1 MSPLPRLGARPTV
14 ADAALAG
21 LVGLPLLG
29 WTWFVLGTGPG
40 PAPLVSAGA
49 LLATAAMAFRRTA
62 PLWSFAAVS
71 AGCAAMLAGA
81 DLLLPPSMLIFP
93 WSLYS
98 LCANGPRAAS
108 AAGAGVAVLGSA
120 AAGARFWLEPRQ
132 AAGLPPSF
140 VFLFLLAVGT
150 VAWSLG
156 LWRRTQRAYLAAL
169 EERARRAEAD
179 REERALRAVAEERAR
194 IAREIHD
201 VVSHSLSVVISQAQ
215 GGVYAVRADPGRAA
229 GILTT
234 IADAGRHAL
243 ADMRGLLGVLRA
255 DTPLEQGPADAQP
268 TLAELPQLLEGA
280 RAAGLRVTFLR
291 DGTERRL
298 SPAAELAVYRLVQES
313 LTNTL
318 KHAGQGHAAVV
329 RLTWEAAELAV
340 RVEDD
345 GQGPSREHAEGFGHG
360 LLGMRERF
368 VAFGGTVTA
377 GPAASGGFQVA
388 ARLPYPPTTAVKER
402 A

>member
-1 MSPLPRLGARPTV
+1 MSSLPRLRTRPAA
-14 ADAALAG
+14 ADAALAA
-21 LVGLPLLG
+21 LVGLPLMS
-29 WTWFVLGTGPG
+29 WTWLVLGAG
-40 PAPLVSAGA
+40 PAPEPLVVAGA
-49 LLATAAMAFRRTA
+49 LLATAAMAFRRTT
-62 PLWSFAAVS
+62 PRCSFALVS
-71 AGCAAMLAGA
+71 AGCAAMLAA
-81 DLLLPPSMLIFP
+81 TDLLLPPPMLIFP

-108 AAGAGVAVLGSA
+108 AAGAATAVLGSA
-120 AAGARFWLEPRQ
+120 AVGARFWLEPRQ

-140 VFLFLLAVGT
+140 VFLFLLAVSM

-156 LWRRTQRAYLAAL
+156 LWRRTQRAYLASL

-179 REERALRAVAEERAR
+179 REERALRAVTEERAR

-215 GGVYAVRADPGRAA
+215 GGTYAVRADPGRAA

-234 IADAGRHAL
+234 IADTGRHAL

-255 DTPLEQGPADAQP
+255 DAPLELEPADAQP
-268 TLAELPQLLEGA
+268 TLAELPQLLQGA
-280 RAAGLRVTFLR
+280 RAAGLEVTFLCE
-291 DGTERRL
+291 GAERRL

-318 KHAGQGHAAVV
+318 KHAGHGHEAMV
-329 RLTWEAAELAV
+329 RLDWEAAELMV

-345 GQGPSREHAEGFGHG
+345 GPGLPREHGTVGGHG
-360 LLGMRERF
+360 LVGMRERF
-368 VAFGGTVTA
+368 VAFGGAVSA
-377 GPAASGGFQVA
+377 APSASGGFHVV
-388 ARLPYPPTTAVKER
+388 ARLPYLPMNTAKGRE
-402 A
+402 